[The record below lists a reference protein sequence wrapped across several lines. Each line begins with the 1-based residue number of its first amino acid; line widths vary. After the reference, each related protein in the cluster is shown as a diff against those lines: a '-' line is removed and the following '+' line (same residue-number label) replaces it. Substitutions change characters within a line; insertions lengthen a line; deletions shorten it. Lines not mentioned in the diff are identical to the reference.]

1 MNGYSP
7 SLALVT
13 GVFEVVV
20 AVWAFSSR
28 GRRHILVPAGLI
40 LWFLAGYQFAE
51 VWVCANPANT
61 TAARLA
67 FVDIVW
73 LPPLGMWLVLRLSGR
88 VRSWLGYAI
97 LGYFA
102 AAGVLSVWIFV
113 EQDFVVKSVCEVVIA
128 WHDNPTVLYDV
139 YCAFYQFGLAAMLF
153 GAALGLA
160 CTDDGVLRR
169 HLVDVQMGTLG
180 FVLPAMLVRI
190 SLSGLEGAV
199 PSIMCHF
206 ALVLAVFL
214 TRLILRERRF
224 ASVKG

>member
-7 SLALVT
+7 TLALVT
-13 GVFEVVV
+13 GVFEVIV
-20 AVWAFSSR
+20 AVWAFTSR

-73 LPPLGMWLVLRLSGR
+73 LPPLGLWLVLRLSGR
-88 VRSWLGYAI
+88 ARSWIEYAV

-113 EQDFVVKSVCEVVIA
+113 AQDFVAGSVCEVVIA
-128 WHDNPTVLYDV
+128 WYDNPTVLYDV
-139 YCAFYQFGLAAMLF
+139 YCAFYQLGLVAIVF
-153 GAALGLA
+153 GAASGLA
-160 CTDDGVLRR
+160 WSDDGVLRR
-169 HLVDVQMGTLG
+169 HLADVQMGTLG

-199 PSIMCHF
+199 SSVMCHF

-214 TRLILRERRF
+214 TRLIFRERRF